1 MTMICPKSWFLI
13 LKHAT
18 LKEKEVESQR
28 FRGEPTFPI
37 ECWNVYN
44 RHVVRCQEQ
53 KTGKRFL

>member
-28 FRGEPTFPI
+28 FRGGKGSMGKILHFP
-37 ECWNVYN
+37 
-44 RHVVRCQEQ
+44 
-53 KTGKRFL
+53 